1 MFGQAN
7 YFHRIA
13 KEQIEYAKDRYLT
26 EAKRLLTVLDVQL
39 ATTKAYV
46 SGSDYTI
53 ADMAIY
59 PWVNYFLNNYDDK
72 FDKDAYQNVRRWV
85 STISERPAVKKGMK
99 VCGFD

>member
-85 STISERPAVKKGMK
+85 STISERPAVKKGIK